1 MAFED
6 KQKGERISKIKDTLS
21 RVLAKFEDAL
31 YPEDITCDACG
42 GELSSDTRYRLCADC
57 MEKLP
62 FVKDKHKCLVCGVP
76 LVDESNYCNRCQYK
90 KSEFVKNRSPLVYEG
105 LATKMVF
112 SLKFGKKKYIA
123 KTLGALM
130 ADEYLKCGFDSEI
143 VVPVPMSEKEENA
156 RGFNQS
162 YLLAVEIATR
172 LKLPMLDALK
182 KVKDT
187 SAQKQLLGKERE
199 ENLKDAFKC
208 VYDEVKGR
216 KILLVDDVFTTGTT
230 ANECS
235 RALLKAKAREVS
247 VLTACVTKLKMPVE
261 SADGKTDKI

>member
-1 MAFED
+1 MAS
-6 KQKGERISKIKDTLS
+6 KKRQNGER
-21 RVLAKFEDAL
+21 LAKLKKMLKDVSNKLGEVL

-42 GELSSDTRYRLCADC
+42 DELCADTRYRLCADC
-57 MEKLP
+57 MQKLP
-62 FVKDKHKCLVCGVP
+62 FVASSHKCLVCGVP
-76 LVDESNYCNRCQYK
+76 LAGETDYCNRCQYQ
-90 KSEFVKNRSPLVYEG
+90 KSEFVKNRSPLVYDG
-105 LATKMVF
+105 LAKKMVF
-112 SLKFGKKKYIA
+112 ALKFGKKKYIA
-123 KTLGALM
+123 TTLGALM
-130 ADEYLKCGFDSEI
+130 ADEYLKCGYDAEI
-143 VVPVPMSEKEENA
+143 VVPVPMSEKEEKA

-162 YLLAVEIATR
+162 YLLAVEVATR

-208 VYDEVKGR
+208 VFEEVKGR
-216 KILLVDDVFTTGTT
+216 KILLVDDVFTTGAT

-261 SADGKTDKI
+261 SGDGKTDRI